1 MNYQFRLKLRRAIS
15 VAFAIAW
22 CGVFPASFAAVW
34 LFNLSV
40 GDAIAVLAVPS
51 GLTTA
56 LGLLN
61 DHF

>member
-1 MNYQFRLKLRRAIS
+1 MTYRTRLKLRRAIS

-22 CGVFPASFAAVW
+22 CAVFPASFAAVW

>member
-1 MNYQFRLKLRRAIS
+1 MTYRTRLKLRR
-15 VAFAIAW
+15 V
-22 CGVFPASFAAVW
+22 VFPASFAAVW

>member
-1 MNYQFRLKLRRAIS
+1 MVS

-51 GLTTA
+51 GLTTV